1 MSEVE
6 PALPPSGI
14 QGPAGALLARNTLLN
29 LVGQALPLAL
39 ALLTIPYVVRGLGVE
54 RFGILAVATAVLGY
68 FGMFDL
74 GMGRATTRFVAD
86 ALGRGEERRV
96 RGIVVT
102 ATAVQ
107 GGMGLLAALLIHQLA
122 SWLSV
127 RMVAAGAPG
136 LVAEAGQA
144 FAALSLAIPL
154 ILVSSS
160 LRGALE
166 AAQRFDLVN
175 AVNVPATAASLLI
188 PALAVALGLP
198 LPTLILL
205 LVGAKGVTLAVFA
218 ALCLRVFPRTT
229 GSMRPNARVLRKLLG
244 FGGWITVSSVLLP
257 VMAYLERFLIP
268 YRLGVGALTF
278 YAVPFEILMRLSF
291 IPASFAS
298 TLFPAFSYR
307 HAHARGVPAG
317 LVLRPVK
324 YVLLAMTP
332 IATFLLVFAPDILR
346 LWIGPDMASRGA
358 PVLRLL
364 ALAFLLNAL
373 AYIPFAALQGMG
385 RPDLKAKLDLAETP
399 VIVVLLWMLLPV
411 WGIAG
416 AAVTKL
422 VIALADGAALF
433 WLAFKVGGWSARD
446 RGLGLGAAA
455 SAAYMAGVAAAVA
468 ALGPT
473 AWGLTAYGLA
483 TAAYAVALWTIAFDG
498 RDREVLRGALRRGR
512 VSAGSGAPGEP
523 PGTEIEGPVGFS
535 AEIIGPD
542 MPANELR

>member
-1 MSEVE
+1 VSEVE
-6 PALPPSGI
+6 PGLPRSGI

-29 LVGQALPLAL
+29 LIGQALPLAL
-39 ALLTIPYVVRGLGVE
+39 AILTIPYVVRGLGAE

-74 GMGRATTRFVAD
+74 GLGRATTRFVAD

-96 RGIVVT
+96 RRIIAT

-107 GGMGLLAALLIHQLA
+107 GGMGLVAALLIHQLA
-122 SWLSV
+122 SWLAV
-127 RMVAAGAPG
+127 RMVGAGAPG
-136 LVAEAGQA
+136 LVAEAAQA

-154 ILVSSS
+154 ILVTSS

-175 AVNVPATAASLLI
+175 AVNIPATGASLLI
-188 PALAVALGLP
+188 PAAAVALGLP
-198 LPTLILL
+198 LPALILL
-205 LVGAKGVTLAVFA
+205 LVGAKGVALGVFG
-218 ALCLRVFPRTT
+218 ALCLRVFPRMD
-229 GSMRPNARVLRKLLG
+229 GSVRPDARVLRELLG
-244 FGGWITVSSVLLP
+244 FGGWITVSNVLLP

-268 YRLGVGALTF
+268 YRLGVSALTF

-307 HAHARGVPAG
+307 HAHERGVSAG

-332 IATFLLVFAPDILR
+332 IATFLLIFAPEILGV
-346 LWIGPDMASRGA
+346 WIGPEMATRGA

-364 ALAFLLNAL
+364 SLAFLLNAV

-399 VIVVLLWMLLPV
+399 LIVVLLWTLLPV

-416 AAVTKL
+416 AAVAKL
-422 VIALADGAALF
+422 VVALADGAALF
-433 WLAFKVGGWSARD
+433 WLAFSVGGWSARGH
-446 RGLGLGAAA
+446 GLRRGAAA
-455 SAAYMAGVAAAVA
+455 SAVYMGGAAAGVAAA
-468 ALGPT
+468 GST
-473 AWGLTAYGLA
+473 AWGLAVYGLA
-483 TAAYAVALWTIAFDG
+483 TAAYVGALWTAAFDG
-498 RDREVLRGALRRGR
+498 RDREVLRGVLRRSRAPARG
-512 VSAGSGAPGEP
+512 GAPGEP
-523 PGTEIEGPVGFS
+523 PGPELETPVGFA
-535 AEIIGPD
+535 AEFLGPD
-542 MPANELR
+542 VPAGELR